1 MSDSGILLG
10 LALGAGLAWFV
21 VAVLAVAR
29 AGSIGRVSWGLTVAG
44 RGHQDPAFDA
54 KVNELMGLPPAALPP
69 PPPPAPVAAA
79 APQKPAAP
87 PKPTGEPLRLL
98 TLLQEEARLVDF
110 LLEDI
115 SAANDAQVG
124 AAVRDIHRK
133 AQATLK
139 QHVTVEPV
147 LAGAEGDRVTVPVG
161 FDPSAVRV
169 VGNVTGQPPFIGEL
183 QHPGWKVTEL
193 KLPPTAAGQDLF
205 VVQPAEVQVG

>member
-1 MSDSGILLG
+1 MSDSGMLLG

-21 VAVLAVAR
+21 VAALAVAR
-29 AGSIGRVSWGLTVAG
+29 AGGVGRVSWGLTVAG
-44 RGHQDPAFDA
+44 RGHQDLAFDA
-54 KVNELMGLPPAALPP
+54 KVNELMGLPPAAAPP
-69 PPPPAPVAAA
+69 PVVAA
-79 APQKPAAP
+79 APQKPATP

-169 VGNVTGQPPFIGEL
+169 VGNVTGQPPFSGEL

-205 VVQPAEVQVG
+205 VVQPAEVHVG